1 MVVVSFLI
9 HLLTQVNYAGH
20 STSMEVREQFA
31 EVGSVSTMW
40 DLGTEFRLSSLVA
53 SSFTY

>member
-1 MVVVSFLI
+1 MVVVSFFNSFAY
-9 HLLTQVNYAGH
+9 TNAGH

-31 EVGSVSTMW
+31 GVGSLSTTW

-53 SSFTY
+53 SSFTC